1 MIIRSEELKDICSK
15 ILTAVDSS
23 ELSAVTET
31 LQLETKEQFLY
42 ISVTNREYFVTVSIP
57 TDSDE
62 ELHAVISAS
71 LFLSIFGISI
81 LHLFHHIGFY

>member
-31 LQLETKEQFLY
+31 LQLDFTKITSNKGDVAGEL
-42 ISVTNREYFVTVSIP
+42 SV
-57 TDSDE
+57 
-62 ELHAVISAS
+62 HAD
-71 LFLSIFGISI
+71 
-81 LHLFHHIGFY
+81 